1 MMIEHNNR
9 KQADKFAEYIT
20 GQGLRQYLAKKVRH
34 YVGDNPS
41 VFDGAVGSGQLEQH
55 LNAKHIIGVEIQ
67 PQACQ
72 AFIKNYPTATIH
84 NRSFFEFDGDIS
96 VDCVVMNPPFSIKFK
111 DLSDSEK
118 ANIQADFEWKKSG
131 NVDDIFV
138 LKSMQYARFGFFIL
152 FPGLCY
158 RASEK
163 KFRELLNDQIVEL
176 SKIDNAFTDTNISVI
191 FLVVDKQN
199 TKKQAYGELY
209 DAKTNTT
216 LFSHEIELDS
226 DVWQLPSLPPP
237 KEPAIDPIA
246 LEQQLRQGVKSTLT
260 RQLRQ
265 SKLIACLEPS
275 LMASF
280 NGFCDELISLIHH
293 EKLDNSI
300 LGANCGKSA

>member
-1 MMIEHNNR
+1 MIEHNNR

-20 GQGLRQYLAKKVRH
+20 GQGLRQYLADKVKH

-84 NRSFFEFDGDIS
+84 NQSFFEFDGDIS

-158 RASEK
+158 RAAEK

-246 LEQQLRQGVKSTLT
+246 LEQQLRQSVKSTLT

-265 SKLIACLEPS
+265 SKFIACLEPS

-293 EKLDNSI
+293 EKLDNSL
-300 LGANCGKSA
+300 LGANCVK